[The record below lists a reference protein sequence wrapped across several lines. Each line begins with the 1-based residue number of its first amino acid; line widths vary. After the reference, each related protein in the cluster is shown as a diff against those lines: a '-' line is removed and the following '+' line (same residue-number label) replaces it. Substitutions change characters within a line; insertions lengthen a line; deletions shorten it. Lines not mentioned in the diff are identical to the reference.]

1 MNALQSQKSKFENR
15 LNELPTQERGFKD
28 ISRQQQTVET
38 LYLFLLQKRE
48 ELEIQAAATPANLK
62 IIDHAYGSD
71 DPVAPRK
78 MIILLGAMIAG
89 FLIPFGIL
97 YLKFLLDNKVH
108 SRKDIEEAL
117 GAPILGEIPASEHP
131 IIEENDRS
139 SLAEAI
145 RILRTNISFMLGAA
159 KKNESAVLYVTSTTS
174 GEGKSFIATNLAK
187 ILSMS
192 GKKVLLLGADIRSP
206 KVLDYLGLSH
216 LQHTNIGITQYLV
229 NPEMSVS
236 NIVIQKPAPYNF
248 DIIYSGYIAPNPA
261 ELLMNGHFAD
271 LIAYGRMQYDYVIVD
286 TAPVSMV
293 TDTLLI
299 AEHADMT
306 IYVTRA
312 NYLDRRLL
320 NIPKELYEEGKLK
333 NMAVVVN
340 DVDFKRGYGYGY
352 GYGYVYGE
360 VQEVSLRKRIWNI
373 IKGKSNKP
381 KIRG

>member
-1 MNALQSQKSKFENR
+1 
-15 LNELPTQERGFKD
+15 
-28 ISRQQQTVET
+28 
-38 LYLFLLQKRE
+38 
-48 ELEIQAAATPANLK
+48 
-62 IIDHAYGSD
+62 
-71 DPVAPRK
+71 
-78 MIILLGAMIAG
+78 
-89 FLIPFGIL
+89 
-97 YLKFLLDNKVH
+97 
-108 SRKDIEEAL
+108 
-117 GAPILGEIPASEHP
+117 SEHP

-236 NIVIQKPAPYNF
+236 NIVIEKPAPYNF

-261 ELLMNGHFAD
+261 ELRMNVHLAV
-271 LIAYGRMQYDYVIVD
+271 LITNGRMQYDYVIVA
-286 TAPVSMV
+286 TARVSMV
-293 TDTLLI
+293 TDPLLI
-299 AEHADMT
+299 AEHANMT
-306 IYVTRA
+306 LYVTRA

-320 NIPKELYEEGKLK
+320 NIPKELYEGGKWK
-333 NMAVVVN
+333 IMAVVVT
-340 DVDFKRGYGYGY
+340 
-352 GYGYVYGE
+352 
-360 VQEVSLRKRIWNI
+360 
-373 IKGKSNKP
+373 
-381 KIRG
+381 